1 MTGNPISVVGNN
13 TLLLVTL
20 WTNPGLSNPAVSCNG
35 VPMSLL
41 ESGADTGTARAYT
54 FALRGAT
61 SCAPVATWDSSF
73 AFKYM
78 MAVSYTGV
86 DQTADPVTFNNQNNT
101 GNSSTATLSADSVPN
116 SWIVTFADN
125 NYDTF
130 TGMTNGTIRINS
142 PGDGFMT
149 GDSNGIVVA
158 NAPYS
163 TALSD
168 SAPSYYNVHAQQGEI
183 SPAH

>member
-1 MTGNPISVVGNN
+1 
-13 TLLLVTL
+13 
-20 WTNPGLSNPAVSCNG
+20 
-35 VPMSLL
+35 MSLL

-73 AFKYM
+73 GFKYM

-86 DQTADPVTFNNQNNT
+86 DQTADPVTFNNQNNPT
-101 GNSSTATLSADSVPN
+101 QGNSSTATLSADSVPN

-125 NYDTF
+125 NVDTF
-130 TGMTNGTIRINS
+130 TGMTNGTIRIDIPSN
-142 PGDGFMT
+142 GFMT

-163 TALSD
+163 TALSYPGPD
-168 SAPSYYNVHAQQGEI
+168 NNVHVQQVEI